1 MNNFRIFQGKLLYYM
16 YSIMYGRVFNIVY
29 KIHLTTFC
37 CSDAE
42 GVSSTSEAV
51 QTFPGALRGEFA
63 FSSGHISQWKSC
75 FLFSPLVWLKNW
87 GKKILRSPLLK
98 NSWCKT
104 FASVNFLDCQK
115 AWEEKFH
122 WKARMWKSVHNVF
135 LSKSA
140 TKFSLQFHIL
150 LHNCICTFKDKVQA
164 EWGVFI
170 EKWKLRFM
178 QILSWSAPNSFW

>member
-1 MNNFRIFQGKLLYYM
+1 M
-16 YSIMYGRVFNIVY
+16 YCIEECQISKVY

-37 CSDAE
+37 VAVMLKVSAQLLRQSKPSQELAE
-42 GVSSTSEAV
+42 VN
-51 QTFPGALRGEFA
+51 LL
-63 FSSGHISQWKSC
+63 
-75 FLFSPLVWLKNW
+75 FLQGIYHLSYGLKTQ
-87 GKKILRSPLLK
+87 GKNLEKPPDK

-140 TKFSLQFHIL
+140 VKFSLQFHIL

-170 EKWKLRFM
+170 KMRKLRF
-178 QILSWSAPNSFW
+178 ILS